1 MNSAWR
7 FQTPGQ
13 VSMGLAD
20 TETGGPQAKGTGAP
34 ERITAGKRADRG
46 MVMAD
51 EQRLSESS
59 GEEFDRANH

>member
-1 MNSAWR
+1 
-7 FQTPGQ
+7 
-13 VSMGLAD
+13 MGLAD

-46 MVMAD
+46 MVMAG

>member
-1 MNSAWR
+1 
-7 FQTPGQ
+7 
-13 VSMGLAD
+13 MGLAD